1 MLREL
6 VAAAAIEDIACEYI
20 DQAYRRE
27 FGGPVRRTRR
37 DDSRAGL
44 RANVVHM
51 TTASYQQIVELV
63 GEVDP
68 LFVKRI
74 EDTGA
79 SLEEIGEALS
89 DVESERLGAERRL
102 VSSPRVA
109 EVRAILDEMLDDPD
123 EDEGGGV
130 ENTSY

>member
-1 MLREL
+1 
-6 VAAAAIEDIACEYI
+6 
-20 DQAYRRE
+20 
-27 FGGPVRRTRR
+27 
-37 DDSRAGL
+37 
-44 RANVVHM
+44 M
-51 TTASYQQIVELV
+51 TTASYQQIVELL

-79 SLEEIGEALS
+79 SMEEIGEALS
-89 DVESERLGAERRL
+89 DVESERFGAERRL

-123 EDEGGGV
+123 DDEGGGIAD
-130 ENTSY
+130 TSY

>member
-1 MLREL
+1 
-6 VAAAAIEDIACEYI
+6 
-20 DQAYRRE
+20 
-27 FGGPVRRTRR
+27 
-37 DDSRAGL
+37 
-44 RANVVHM
+44 M
-51 TTASYQQIVELV
+51 TTASYQQIVEMV

-123 EDEGGGV
+123 DDESGGITD
-130 ENTSY
+130 TSY

>member
-1 MLREL
+1 
-6 VAAAAIEDIACEYI
+6 
-20 DQAYRRE
+20 
-27 FGGPVRRTRR
+27 
-37 DDSRAGL
+37 
-44 RANVVHM
+44 M

-109 EVRAILDEMLDDPD
+109 EVRAILDEVLDEPD
-123 EDEGGGV
+123 DDEGSGIADS
-130 ENTSY
+130 SY

>member
-1 MLREL
+1 
-6 VAAAAIEDIACEYI
+6 
-20 DQAYRRE
+20 
-27 FGGPVRRTRR
+27 
-37 DDSRAGL
+37 
-44 RANVVHM
+44 M
-51 TTASYQQIVELV
+51 TTATHAQIVELL
-63 GEVDP
+63 GDVDD

-109 EVRAILDEMLDDPD
+109 EVRAILDEVLDDPD
-123 EDEGGGV
+123 DEEAGGV
-130 ENTSY
+130 ADSSS

>member
-1 MLREL
+1 
-6 VAAAAIEDIACEYI
+6 
-20 DQAYRRE
+20 
-27 FGGPVRRTRR
+27 
-37 DDSRAGL
+37 
-44 RANVVHM
+44 M
-51 TTASYQQIVELV
+51 TTASYQQIVEMV

-89 DVESERLGAERRL
+89 DVESERLGGERRL

-109 EVRAILDEMLDDPD
+109 EVRAILDEALDDP
-123 EDEGGGV
+123 EDDQDSEAAD
-130 ENTSY
+130 NSY